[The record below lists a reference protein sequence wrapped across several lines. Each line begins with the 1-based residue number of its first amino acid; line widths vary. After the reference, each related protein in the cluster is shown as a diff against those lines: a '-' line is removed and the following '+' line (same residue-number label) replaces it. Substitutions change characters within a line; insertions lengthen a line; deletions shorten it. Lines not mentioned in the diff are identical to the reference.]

1 MKALS
6 NLPDDDHV
14 MRYVP
19 WGRLRRDGDDNVLGF
34 LPQGFQR
41 RETEESLSVNWIEY
55 FSGDRHSQITASV
68 RMFRQTITVG
78 SKSAF
83 GIGNVG
89 KTKDVCRAHGAVV
102 RIVLGARVL
111 TLTAEVRDH
120 LCGARNTQ
128 PARDMFAR
136 EGRAGKR
143 LVVGA
148 VADGDRVG
156 IDLRLKADSAAM
168 QCPSIFMRPV
178 LVLAPKLVATIAQSG
193 NSRVCEAR
201 VR

>member
-1 MKALS
+1 
-6 NLPDDDHV
+6 

-55 FSGDRHSQITASV
+55 FSGDRHSQITTSG

-89 KTKDVCRAHGAVV
+89 NIKDVCRAHGAVV
-102 RIVLGARVL
+102 RIIYEPTDDNPAHAGIRRLPREDF
-111 TLTAEVRDH
+111 TLLEALAADAFVELVHNTAI
-120 LCGARNTQ
+120 
-128 PARDMFAR
+128 P
-136 EGRAGKR
+136 
-143 LVVGA
+143 
-148 VADGDRVG
+148 
-156 IDLRLKADSAAM
+156 
-168 QCPSIFMRPV
+168 
-178 LVLAPKLVATIAQSG
+178 
-193 NSRVCEAR
+193 
-201 VR
+201 

>member
-102 RIVLGARVL
+102 RIIYEPTDDNPAHAGIRRLSREDF
-111 TLTAEVRDH
+111 TLLEALAADAFVELIHNTAI
-120 LCGARNTQ
+120 
-128 PARDMFAR
+128 P
-136 EGRAGKR
+136 
-143 LVVGA
+143 
-148 VADGDRVG
+148 
-156 IDLRLKADSAAM
+156 
-168 QCPSIFMRPV
+168 
-178 LVLAPKLVATIAQSG
+178 
-193 NSRVCEAR
+193 
-201 VR
+201 